1 MFRPMLAATV
11 TEADLD
17 NLKYPV
23 IVQCKLDGVR
33 CVVKDGVAYSRTMK
47 RIPNK
52 FIQSRLALCSTGI
65 IWDGELLLAYD
76 ATFQEITS
84 AVMSVEGQ
92 PNFVYRVFDC
102 LDRTK
107 PTQNYEDRINN
118 ITAEGLWFLPY
129 HLTYSKQKLLEIE
142 QDYLTNYEGIII
154 RSPSSPY
161 KFGRSTLKEGYL
173 LKLKRFIDC
182 ECTILSCHPLL
193 HNSNE
198 LETNELGLSKR
209 SSHASGKVKL
219 NLLGKFR
226 VVAINGDFKGVEFD
240 VGSGFTQAQR
250 KQFWLDKEQMVGQ
263 TLKVKYQLRGSKDKP
278 RCPIFLGI
286 RKD

>member
-11 TEADLD
+11 TEEDLD

-23 IVQCKLDGVR
+23 IVQPKLDGIR
-33 CVVKDGVAYSRTMK
+33 CVVKDRVAYSRTMK

-76 ATFQEITS
+76 ATFQDITS
-84 AVMSVEGQ
+84 AVMSEEGE
-92 PNFVYRVFDC
+92 PEFVYSVFDC

-129 HLTYSKQKLLEIE
+129 HLVYDKQRLLEIE
-142 QDYLTNYEGIII
+142 QNYLTNYEGIII

-173 LKLKRFIDC
+173 LKLKRFVDC
-182 ECTILSCHPLL
+182 ECKILSCHPLL

-209 SSHASGKVKL
+209 SSRASGKVKL
-219 NLLGKFR
+219 NMLGKFR
-226 VVAINGDFKGVEFD
+226 VVAINGNFKGVEFD
-240 VGSGFTQAQR
+240 VGSGFTDRLRNSLWQQR
-250 KQFWLDKEQMVGQ
+250 DNLPGQ
-263 TLKVKYQLRGSKDKP
+263 TVKVKYQLKGSKDKP
-278 RCPIFLGI
+278 RCPIFLGF